1 MEKIYSR
8 LEHIIQTSPG
18 KNDNL
23 HLIYLPDLLYGVR
36 VVLDFVL

>member
-18 KNDNL
+18 KNDNF
-23 HLIYLPDLLYGVR
+23 HLIIYLPDLLYGIR
-36 VVLDFVL
+36 TFIA